1 MAANL
6 MGVDNMVCYTLS
18 IVLSSFE
25 KIILENHDTFCRLKN
40 LYMDKVGSILESYVF
55 LFSLSNCLCVDIW

>member
-18 IVLSSFE
+18 IVLSSLE
-25 KIILENHDTFCRLKN
+25 KIILENLDTFCRLKN
-40 LYMDKVGSILESYVF
+40 LYMDKIRSILESYVF

>member
-18 IVLSSFE
+18 IVLSSLE
-25 KIILENHDTFCRLKN
+25 KIILENYDTFCRLKN

>member
-6 MGVDNMVCYTLS
+6 MGIDNMVCYTLS
-18 IVLSSFE
+18 IVLSSLE